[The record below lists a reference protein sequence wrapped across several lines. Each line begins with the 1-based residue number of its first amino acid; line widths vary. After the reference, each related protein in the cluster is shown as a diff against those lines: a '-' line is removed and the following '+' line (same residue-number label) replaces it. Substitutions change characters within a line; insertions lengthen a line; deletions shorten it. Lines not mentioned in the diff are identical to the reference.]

1 MNEGQFE
8 HEPYGRQA
16 PLAEALAE
24 HPEEQPDPEP
34 IPQTRATP
42 VLVTGA
48 SGLVG
53 THTCREL
60 ARRGWKI
67 RALVRNPEKAAGR
80 LAGLPVEIVTADL
93 RDRDAVSA
101 VLAGVAAVV
110 HLAAIAIERRGQSYE
125 DVNTAATSTLL
136 DVAQHAGVERFV
148 HMSQNGA
155 SSDSPSRFLRSKG
168 VAEDRVRASALEWT
182 VLRPSVI
189 VGPEDE
195 FVNVLARLVRL
206 TPIVFPLP
214 GGGQARFQPIA
225 VRDVAQAICVSLGR
239 RETIGGVYAIGGPA
253 PLTLRQMVERV
264 LVAMHEHRVLIDVP
278 VGILRPL
285 VALAARVLPNPPVT
299 PALLDLL
306 DVDNAVSDNA
316 ITRTFGITPTPFA
329 PEELRYLGAITAR
342 EALRSL
348 FTR

>member
-1 MNEGQFE
+1 MNEGLIEQQ
-8 HEPYGRQA
+8 PYARQA
-16 PLAEALAE
+16 PLAAALAE
-24 HPEEQPDPEP
+24 HPEELPDPEL

-42 VLVTGA
+42 VQDTGS
-48 SGLVG
+48 SGLVV

-93 RDRDAVSA
+93 RDRDALSA
-101 VLAGVAAVV
+101 VLPGVAAVV
-110 HLAAIAIERRGQSYE
+110 HLAAIAIEQRGQSYE
-125 DVNTAATSTLL
+125 DVNTAATAMLL
-136 DVAQHAGVERFV
+136 DIAQHAGVDRFV

-168 VAEDRVRASALEWT
+168 IAEDRVRESPLAWT

-206 TPIVFPLP
+206 TPIIFPLP
-214 GGGQARFQPIA
+214 GGGRSRFQPIA
-225 VRDVAQAICVSLGR
+225 VRDVAQAVSIALDR
-239 RETIGGVYAIGGPA
+239 PTTIRGVYGIGGPA
-253 PLTLRQMVERV
+253 ALTLREMTERILTAMRARRVIVGVSVSV
-264 LVAMHEHRVLIDVP
+264 LSPLIAV
-278 VGILRPL
+278 
-285 VALAARVLPNPPVT
+285 AARVLPNPPVT
-299 PALLDLL
+299 PSLLDLL
-306 DVDNAVSDNA
+306 DVDNAVPDNA
-316 ITRTFGITPTPFA
+316 ITQTFGIQPTPFA
-329 PEELRYLGAITAR
+329 PEELTYLRAISAR
-342 EALRSL
+342 DALRSL